1 MAIFNSPQQENGIVA
16 NRVQADL
23 RDAGGL
29 VLDHHNKAD
38 IIIKSPKFFF
48 SSVHV
53 TGMFTSYCM
62 FTQSIKCAI
71 ALYLKYNVY
80 ALILKYYTCGG
91 FISIFG
97 KTNTIL

>member
-29 VLDHHNKAD
+29 VLDDYNKAD

-48 SSVHV
+48 PQ
-53 TGMFTSYCM
+53 GM
-62 FTQSIKCAI
+62 
-71 ALYLKYNVY
+71 
-80 ALILKYYTCGG
+80 
-91 FISIFG
+91 
-97 KTNTIL
+97 

>member
-1 MAIFNSPQQENGIVA
+1 MAIFNSPQHENGIVA

-48 SSVHV
+48 FLSACNRYV
-53 TGMFTSYCM
+53 Y
-62 FTQSIKCAI
+62 II
-71 ALYLKYNVY
+71 LYVY
-80 ALILKYYTCGG
+80 AVY
-91 FISIFG
+91 
-97 KTNTIL
+97 